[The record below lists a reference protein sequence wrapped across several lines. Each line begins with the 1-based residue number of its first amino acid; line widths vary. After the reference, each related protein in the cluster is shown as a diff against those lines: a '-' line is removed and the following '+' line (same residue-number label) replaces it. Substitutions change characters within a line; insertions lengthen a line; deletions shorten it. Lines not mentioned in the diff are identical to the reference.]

1 MLKTFYLH
9 DGVACMNNLS
19 VLIAGTSSSYLE
31 ISKKM
36 LKFHYSNCEVD
47 LAHSGQ
53 ECIDKSQN
61 KMYDIVLF
69 DYDLGDMNGLQVIDK
84 IRMHDSRTPLII
96 LIDEGR
102 DDIANMATER
112 GASDY
117 VLKVRGYL
125 TALPIT
131 IRNIVERSLIK
142 TESTFI
148 PKVENATRL
157 ESFGY
162 FILDNKGRILS
173 ANSNMAEITN
183 YSQDEL
189 LELSLPDLLP
199 KDQEKPFFD
208 WFNAISHNGNSTKSF
223 RTEILGKKGAKKS
236 IDIRLTAIKDEN
248 QKIVSYRGQLENITS
263 SSSYAVGTANRIEQI
278 QMISQVAQILSTSYW
293 EPLNVVLESLAETA
307 GRIFRFQRATLAL
320 LDRRKNAFVKQAMIG
335 YSHLPSVNSNNID
348 VPQEVIERVFANK
361 YRVKVLYH
369 NQTPQEKALEIN
381 SEFYE
386 RRTQKRRLNNQWH
399 KRDLI
404 LVNLLTT
411 TGKTFGYI
419 SLDVPVDSFIP
430 SRDTFHNLELFG
442 QLAALII
449 ENYYQFS
456 TIEKRSRRLKQ
467 ILVTSNI
474 FKLHLSLNDL
484 LKEMVWSIKFSLDF
498 NLVSLGLISKRT
510 GSLELKAVACED
522 RVKLN
527 QLNELQ
533 FPLTKFASLFRNEYQ
548 RGKSY
553 FIVKEEE
560 VFHSFKQIYYNGGLS
575 NTTDGEWPLW
585 GLILVPLKSRDGKVI
600 GVLIVDD
607 PDDRRLPT
615 KEVFSTLEILAN
627 QVAVAVDNRVLYI
640 QAKKQLQEY
649 ENIMPPVQMELPDY
663 SSSGIQRLLHRLFK

>member
-1 MLKTFYLH
+1 MLKYL
-9 DGVACMNNLS
+9 DGGVACMNNLS

-53 ECIDKSQN
+53 ECIDKAQS
-61 KMYDIVLF
+61 KVYDIVLF

-84 IRMHDSRTPLII
+84 IRARETRTPLII
-96 LIDEGR
+96 LVDEGR
-102 DDIANMATER
+102 DDIATMATER

-117 VLKVRGYL
+117 VVKVRGYL

-131 IRNIVERSLIK
+131 IRNIVERSLVK
-142 TESTFI
+142 SEATFI
-148 PKVENATRL
+148 PKVESAARG
-157 ESFGY
+157 ESPGY

-173 ANSNMAEITN
+173 ANRNMEEITN
-183 YSQDEL
+183 YTQDEL

-199 KDQEKPFFD
+199 KEQEKSFFD

-223 RTEILGKKGAKKS
+223 RTEILGKRGAKKS

-248 QKIVSYRGQLENITS
+248 QKVVSFRGQLEKIPQLGS
-263 SSSYAVGTANRIEQI
+263 GEVSTANRIEQL
-278 QMISQVAQILSTSYW
+278 QMISQVSQILTASYW
-293 EPLNVVLESLAETA
+293 EPLNVVLETIAETA
-307 GRIFRFQRATLAL
+307 SRTFRFQRVTLAL

-335 YSHLPSVNSNNID
+335 YSNLAPATNNLE
-348 VPQEVIERVFANK
+348 VPQEVIERIFAGK
-361 YRVKVLYH
+361 YRTKVLYY
-369 NQTPQEKALEIN
+369 NQSQQENAIELN
-381 SEFYE
+381 AEFYE
-386 RRTQKRRLNNQWH
+386 RRTQQRRPNNQWH

-404 LVNLLTT
+404 LVNLLTSG
-411 TGKTFGYI
+411 GKTFGYI
-419 SLDVPVDSFIP
+419 SLDVPADSFLP
-430 SRDTFHNLELFG
+430 SRDTFQNLELFG
-442 QLAALII
+442 QLIAVII

-474 FKLHLSLNDL
+474 FKLHLSLDEL

-498 NLVSLGLISKRT
+498 NMVALGLISKKT

-527 QLNELQ
+527 QLNQLQ
-533 FPLTKFASLFRNEYQ
+533 FPIKPFGTLFRSEYQ

-560 VFHSFKQIYYNGGLS
+560 VFHSLKKIYHNGGLS
-575 NTTDGEWPLW
+575 KPSNGEWPAW

-600 GVLIVDD
+600 GVLMVDD
-607 PDDRRLPT
+607 PDDQRLPS

-627 QVAVAVDNRVLYI
+627 QVAVAVDNRVMYI
-640 QAKKQLQEY
+640 QAKKQLQAY
-649 ENIMPPVQMELPDY
+649 EKSATSAQVDLPEFT
-663 SSSGIQRLLHRLFK
+663 SNGIKGLLHRLFN